1 MTQDLVINIIN
12 EAFYTSLLVLLP
24 ILGLSLLVGIIISI
38 FQAATS
44 IQEMTLT
51 FIPKI
56 LVTALSIIIFLPW
69 MLDKILTITIKL
81 FTIFPTVVKW
91 PLF

>member
-24 ILGLSLLVGIIISI
+24 ILGLSLFVGIIISI

-81 FTIFPTVVKW
+81 FTIFPTVVK
-91 PLF
+91 

>member
-1 MTQDLVINIIN
+1 MTESLIIEIIN
-12 EAFYTSLLVLLP
+12 EAFYTSFLVLMP

-51 FIPKI
+51 FVPKI
-56 LVTALSIIIFLPW
+56 LVTALAIIFFLPW
-69 MLDKILTITIKL
+69 MIDKVVGVTVKL
-81 FTIFPTVVKW
+81 FTMFSTVIR
-91 PLF
+91 

>member
-1 MTQDLVINIIN
+1 MTESLIIEIIN
-12 EAFYTSLLVLLP
+12 EAFYTSFLVLLP

-51 FIPKI
+51 FVPKI
-56 LVTALSIIIFLPW
+56 LVTALAIIFFLPW
-69 MLDKILTITIKL
+69 MIDKVVGVTVKL
-81 FTIFPTVVKW
+81 FTMFSTVIR
-91 PLF
+91 

>member
-81 FTIFPTVVKW
+81 FTIFPTVVK
-91 PLF
+91 